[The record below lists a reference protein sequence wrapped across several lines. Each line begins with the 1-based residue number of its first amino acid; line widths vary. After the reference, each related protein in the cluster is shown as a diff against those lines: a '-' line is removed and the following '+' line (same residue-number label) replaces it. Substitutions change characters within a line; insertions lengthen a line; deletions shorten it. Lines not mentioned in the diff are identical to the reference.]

1 MQMWA
6 RAPLTTRQAVW
17 PALQLANPVDQSNN
31 AANSM
36 RQEQLALDAD
46 NTQRE
51 KEQDDKQ
58 QQA

>member
-6 RAPLTTRQAVW
+6 RAPLVNRQTVW
-17 PALQLANPVDQSNN
+17 AALQLANPVGQSSN
-31 AANSM
+31 AVDSM

-46 NTQRE
+46 NTER